1 MASKHVF
8 REPLEGFTKIEKFDL
23 VAVGLRDVVDP
34 FDHLCVLYPAVR
46 VKHEIENTLLEHGG
60 IDCGFPVFD
69 GDGIVVA
76 VEVLCL
82 PVAWHHARHLPNA
95 AADGVRVRVVF
106 DRNDIGIKRDILF
119 KLGFAVGIGEKR
131 GRERLVLRGENVEHR
146 GVHLQKLSGG
156 VVSHQQLG
164 KDTWTGGVLRITTGR
179 AKGDRKVI
187 FDIIQ
192 QIDATVVGVFRRDK
206 IPSAKDG
213 AGMAE
218 GVDLN
223 CNAFLQPLLQVWLGR
238 GDRVAKNTNRCAA
251 VDFFEA
257 FEDRAAVALV
267 PAVLAHVVDSQRDH
281 CLHAF
286 LTHPLWRGELRE
298 IEAYV
303 ERVFSIEIGQAVG
316 GGLG

>member
-1 MASKHVF
+1 M
-8 REPLEGFTKIEKFDL
+8 
-23 VAVGLRDVVDP
+23 
-34 FDHLCVLYPAVR
+34 
-46 VKHEIENTLLEHGG
+46 
-60 IDCGFPVFD
+60 
-69 GDGIVVA
+69 
-76 VEVLCL
+76 
-82 PVAWHHARHLPNA
+82 
-95 AADGVRVRVVF
+95 
-106 DRNDIGIKRDILF
+106 
-119 KLGFAVGIGEKR
+119 
-131 GRERLVLRGENVEHR
+131 
-146 GVHLQKLSGG
+146 
-156 VVSHQQLG
+156 
-164 KDTWTGGVLRITTGR
+164 RITTGR

-187 FDIIQ
+187 GDIIQ

-257 FEDRAAVALV
+257 FEYRAAVALV

-298 IEAYV
+298 IEAHV
-303 ERVFSIEIGQAVG
+303 ERVFAIEIGQAVG